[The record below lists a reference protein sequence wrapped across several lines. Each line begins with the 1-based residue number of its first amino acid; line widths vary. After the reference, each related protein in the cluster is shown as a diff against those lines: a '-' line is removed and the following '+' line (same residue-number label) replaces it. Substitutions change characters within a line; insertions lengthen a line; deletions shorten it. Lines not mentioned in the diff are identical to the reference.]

1 MAFYRDDGGDPPDY
15 GGNLDYLTLAIHHG
29 GMFFTPFG
37 NRKYEGGKVNYF
49 DRIDKEQMSRVFI
62 EGFVLSVGYK
72 LPFGMLYKAK
82 DRALRDGSMILDD
95 RDVQSIL
102 YKMEMR
108 KWTEM
113 DVYLVMPEMTLE
125 LEWKN
130 DLTVVPHV
138 PELPTKL
145 QHCVIEELPPDADV
159 VSDVVGISEP
169 IGKGKDRR
177 GSKGKG
183 KGIED
188 GLEESDYEG
197 YCSDDYVIF
206 DGCGPQWE
214 DPEIQDAGEDAPPVD
229 TQPGR
234 EDEDPL
240 IYQTPTDEPRI
251 HQPTINDPM
260 MYESNT
266 FEPTPPQPTRFDT
279 TPDFPCAFDTTP
291 DFPTTFDPT
300 PHQAQPFDPIPPQ
313 PTTLDPIPP
322 QPTTI
327 DPTPPQPTTLD
338 PIPPHPNPFHPSVD
352 IPVNQPN
359 VIDPTTSHHQD
370 INGTQQANDEQDFE
384 FHEEEYEQDVQAE
397 RNIAKPTDPSKWWSS
412 VTNFCSQGGEGNEC
426 EGDGVESEDDLQSLA
441 SGDEEGEVRKNSR
454 PEYNPQCD
462 KACFQFK
469 KGMIFANVE
478 VFRKAL
484 REHFIAN
491 DRDFKYISNDQ
502 RRVRAT
508 CKGNGC
514 EWLIFAS
521 RVNSD
526 ESTFQ
531 VKKLEEEHTCGIP
544 AQPKKRGRPPS
555 ANPTDATKKR
565 KERLMKQRQ
574 RDNATGLS
582 DNANI

>member
-37 NRKYEGGKVNYF
+37 NRKYEGG
-49 DRIDKEQMSRVFI
+49 
-62 EGFVLSVGYK
+62 
-72 LPFGMLYKAK
+72 KAK

-130 DLTVVPHV
+130 DPTVVPHV

-159 VSDVVGISEP
+159 VADVVGIPEP

-177 GSKGKG
+177 GSKGK
-183 KGIED
+183 
-188 GLEESDYEG
+188 G

-234 EDEDPL
+234 EDEDPH

-251 HQPTINDPM
+251 HQPTINDSM

-266 FEPTPPQPTRFDT
+266 FKPTPPQPTRFDT
-279 TPDFPCAFDTTP
+279 APDFPCAFDTTP
-291 DFPTTFDPT
+291 DFPTAFDPT

-313 PTTLDPIPP
+313 PTT
-322 QPTTI
+322 I
-327 DPTPPQPTTLD
+327 DP
-338 PIPPHPNPFHPSVD
+338 
-352 IPVNQPN
+352 
-359 VIDPTTSHHQD
+359 
-370 INGTQQANDEQDFE
+370 
-384 FHEEEYEQDVQAE
+384 
-397 RNIAKPTDPSKWWSS
+397 
-412 VTNFCSQGGEGNEC
+412 
-426 EGDGVESEDDLQSLA
+426 
-441 SGDEEGEVRKNSR
+441 
-454 PEYNPQCD
+454 
-462 KACFQFK
+462 
-469 KGMIFANVE
+469 MIFANVE
-478 VFRKAL
+478 VFRK
-484 REHFIAN
+484 
-491 DRDFKYISNDQ
+491 
-502 RRVRAT
+502 
-508 CKGNGC
+508 G
-514 EWLIFAS
+514 
-521 RVNSD
+521 
-526 ESTFQ
+526 
-531 VKKLEEEHTCGIP
+531 P
-544 AQPKKRGRPPS
+544 
-555 ANPTDATKKR
+555 
-565 KERLMKQRQ
+565 
-574 RDNATGLS
+574 
-582 DNANI
+582 

>member
-62 EGFVLSVGYK
+62 EGFVLSLGYK

-108 KWTEM
+108 KWAEM

-130 DLTVVPHV
+130 DPTAVPHV

-159 VSDVVGISEP
+159 VADVVGIPEP

-177 GSKGKG
+177 GSKGK
-183 KGIED
+183 
-188 GLEESDYEG
+188 G

-234 EDEDPL
+234 EDEDPH

-279 TPDFPCAFDTTP
+279 TPDFPCALTQHQT
-291 DFPTTFDPT
+291 FPLHLTQ
-300 PHQAQPFDPIPPQ
+300 HHIR
-313 PTTLDPIPP
+313 
-322 QPTTI
+322 
-327 DPTPPQPTTLD
+327 
-338 PIPPHPNPFHPSVD
+338 PNHL
-352 IPVNQPN
+352 
-359 VIDPTTSHHQD
+359 
-370 INGTQQANDEQDFE
+370 TQY
-384 FHEEEYEQDVQAE
+384 HLS
-397 RNIAKPTDPSKWWSS
+397 P
-412 VTNFCSQGGEGNEC
+412 
-426 EGDGVESEDDLQSLA
+426 LQLT
-441 SGDEEGEVRKNSR
+441 
-454 PEYNPQCD
+454 Q
-462 KACFQFK
+462 
-469 KGMIFANVE
+469 
-478 VFRKAL
+478 
-484 REHFIAN
+484 
-491 DRDFKYISNDQ
+491 
-502 RRVRAT
+502 
-508 CKGNGC
+508 
-514 EWLIFAS
+514 
-521 RVNSD
+521 
-526 ESTFQ
+526 
-531 VKKLEEEHTCGIP
+531 
-544 AQPKKRGRPPS
+544 
-555 ANPTDATKKR
+555 
-565 KERLMKQRQ
+565 
-574 RDNATGLS
+574 
-582 DNANI
+582 